1 MGVNIQTIKEIR
13 FYLKKELE
21 ELYPL
26 HEINAM
32 SAIIL
37 KDVLQSPHLHNL
49 ALPETPIQ
57 KKHVQSITRICREL
71 KKGRPLQYILGY
83 TEFYNCTIRV
93 DQNTLIPRPETEELV
108 DLIIK
113 ENRGFTGTVM
123 DAGTGSGC
131 IAIALAINLSG
142 TKVTGFD
149 ISEGAIKK
157 AKENASLNHAEVT
170 FLVAD
175 IFDPAP
181 FLLKNSGAGLLNNPG
196 LIVSNPPYVRSSEK
210 KLMAENVLGHE
221 PQGALFVPDSDP
233 LIYYRALV
241 KLASAILVPPG
252 KIYFE
257 INEAMGKPI
266 CELLTTSGYI
276 SVEIIKDLNNKERII
291 KGIINE

>member
-49 ALPETPIQ
+49 ALSETPIQ

-131 IAIALAINLSG
+131 IAIALAINLPG

-157 AKENASLNHAEVT
+157 ARENASLNHAEVT

-181 FLLKNSGAGLLNNPG
+181 LLLKNSRTEFLNNPG
-196 LIVSNPPYVRSSEK
+196 LIVSNPPYVLSSQK

-266 CELLTTSGYI
+266 CELLTASGYK

>member
-49 ALPETPIQ
+49 ALPETSLQ

-113 ENRGFTGTVM
+113 DNRGFTGTVM

-233 LIYYRALV
+233 LIYYRALSNLHQLSSFPRG
-241 KLASAILVPPG
+241 KYILRSTKQWENQFVNC
-252 KIYFE
+252 FT
-257 INEAMGKPI
+257 A
-266 CELLTTSGYI
+266 SGYNPWK
-276 SVEIIKDLNNKERII
+276 S
-291 KGIINE
+291 